1 MSISLYISSGLIG
14 LLGLIFA
21 VLMQLKSQRDK
32 AKVANLQFSMNG
44 FIADEWINIA
54 LSVVTI
60 IIGLVL
66 IPSVVGWKPAY
77 IPFVR
82 PAFLPIGYMGTDI
95 ILKLFGVVNKR
106 LNAAIDY
113 KTNISDAATGTLGTP
128 TPAAPDK

>member
-1 MSISLYISSGLIG
+1 MTISLYVNCGLIG
-14 LLGLIFA
+14 LLGLVFA

-32 AKVANLQFSMNG
+32 AKVANLQFTMAG
-44 FIADEWINIA
+44 FFADEWINFSIS
-54 LSVVTI
+54 LVVI

-66 IPSVVGWKPAY
+66 IPTVVGWKPAY

-106 LNAAIDY
+106 LNAAIDV
-113 KTNISDAATGTLGTP
+113 KTDISDAATGTLGTP
-128 TPAAPDK
+128 TPAIKP

>member
-1 MSISLYISSGLIG
+1 MTISLYVNCGLIG

-21 VLMQLKSQRDK
+21 VLMQLKSQREK
-32 AKVANLQFSMNG
+32 AKAANLQFTISG
-44 FIADEWINIA
+44 FFSDEWIN
-54 LSVVTI
+54 LSLSIVTI

-66 IPSVVGWKPAY
+66 IPTVVGWKPAY

-106 LNAAIDY
+106 LNAAIDD
-113 KTNISDAATGTLGTP
+113 KTTEADKASGNLNAP
-128 TPAAPDK
+128 TPATKP